1 MKHLLVLL
9 APLMVASSALAAPV
23 EVRRVIDGDTVVL
36 TTGERV
42 RLACMDTPERGV
54 MGAAA
59 ATAELRRLVLGQTV
73 QLRRITTDRYG
84 RTIGELTTPAGINVG
99 EALVNSGHA
108 RIYRRY
114 AYQCGWSR

>member
-59 ATAELRRLVLGQTV
+59 ATAEFAAWCWVKQSSSGASPPTA
-73 QLRRITTDRYG
+73 T
-84 RTIGELTTPAGINVG
+84 GEPLASSPRQRG
-99 EALVNSGHA
+99 
-108 RIYRRY
+108 
-114 AYQCGWSR
+114 